1 MMKKLAGVAGAA
13 ALLLGL
19 AAPALAGV
27 LVINTGGAEQFT
39 FAGAGASSGG
49 NSYTAGLNGG
59 GITQSGDTTTGAA
72 GAVAVSSAVAN
83 QFDTEVWGW
92 DCECD
97 GVAVVNLGGAGQ
109 LTGAEAGAGT
119 GENSYTA
126 GMNGGSITQSGDTTT
141 GAAGAA
147 AGASS
152 WANIYTT
159 SVNTFWFP
167 F

>member
-1 MMKKLAGVAGAA
+1 MMKKLAGLVAAGAM
-13 ALLLGL
+13 LFGM
-19 AAPALAGV
+19 AAPVLGFV
-27 LVINTGGAEQFT
+27 LVENVG
-39 FAGAGASSGG
+39 FAFQETEAVAVATTGG
-49 NSYTAGLNGG
+49 NSYTAGENEGS
-59 GITQSGDTTTGAA
+59 ISQSGDTTTGAA

-109 LTGAEAGAGT
+109 VTGAEAGAGT